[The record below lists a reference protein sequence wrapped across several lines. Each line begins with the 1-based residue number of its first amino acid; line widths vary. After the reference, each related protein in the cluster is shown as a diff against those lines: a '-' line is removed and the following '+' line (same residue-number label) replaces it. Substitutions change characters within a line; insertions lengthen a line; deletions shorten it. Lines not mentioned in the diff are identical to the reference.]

1 MKIAYYVC
9 LELGVESGVLKKIN
23 RQVEF
28 WNTQGHETI
37 VFYISSQK
45 NVNKLPDN
53 TVVIEPPSVFSRLS
67 DIYLFKFLFRIFGT
81 LRALKILR
89 SFSPDIVYV
98 RQVLWFPS
106 IGKVLKSTIS
116 VVEVNNNDLVELQN
130 KQKVFGELLKHLRS
144 RFFKH
149 VDGVVSVTSEL
160 EGSYADNIK
169 FKALTNSY
177 PVPVCLPKKIPRSNK
192 VLFMSPPNQPWQGVD
207 KILLLAKNLPDYE
220 FTIVGWE
227 KDTHSNIPANVK
239 FKGYLTGESL
249 ALELSEADYAIGPLA
264 LHRKNMHSTSAI
276 KIGEY
281 LSNNLPVILAYEE
294 TSISGDMLCVIDNK
308 EHNVTDE
315 NLMKM
320 RAFLSY
326 WKDKNIDRQVIF
338 DQVDP
343 FTVESQRLEFFKAIL
358 CS

>member
-28 WNTQGHETI
+28 WNNQGHETI
-37 VFYISSQK
+37 VFYITSQK
-45 NVNKLPDN
+45 NVNKLPN
-53 TVVIEPPSVFSRLS
+53 NAIVIEPASVFSRFS
-67 DIYLFKFLFRIFGT
+67 DIYLFKFLFRVFGT
-81 LRALKILR
+81 LRALKVLR

-106 IGKVLKSTIS
+106 IGKVLKSATS
-116 VVEVNNNDLVELQN
+116 VVEVNNNDLVELQS
-130 KQKVFGELLKHLRS
+130 KQKVFGELLRYLRS

-149 VDGVVSVTSEL
+149 VNGVVSVTSEL
-160 EGSYADNIK
+160 EGSYTDNIK

-177 PVPVCLPKKIPRSNK
+177 PVPDCLPKKTPRSNK
-192 VLFMSPPNQPWQGVD
+192 VLFMSSPNQPWQGVD
-207 KILLLAKNLPDYE
+207 KILLLAKKLPDYE
-220 FTIVGWE
+220 FSIVGWE
-227 KDTHSNIPANVK
+227 KGTHSNIPANVK

-249 ALELSEADYAIGPLA
+249 RLELSEADYAIGPLA
-264 LHRKNMHSTSAI
+264 LHRKNMYSTSAI

-281 LSNNLPVILAYEE
+281 LSNNLPVMLAYKE
-294 TSISGDMLCVIDNK
+294 TSISGDMLCVIDNI
-308 EHNVTDE
+308 EDNITDKSV
-315 NLMKM
+315 LKI

-326 WKDKNIDRQVIF
+326 WKDKDINRQEVF

-343 FTVESQRLEFFKAIL
+343 SNVESQRLEFFEAIL
-358 CS
+358 CR